1 MHKARLEAFSD
12 GVIAIII
19 TIMVLEL
26 EVPHETGIAAL
37 RPLIPVFLSY
47 VLSFVFVGIYWNNHH
62 HMLQVAERVSGP
74 ILWANLHLLFWLS
87 LVPFVT
93 GWMGENHFAPVPVA
107 LYGCV
112 LLMAGIAYTI
122 LTRALIAHHG
132 NESVLAVAVGSDRK
146 GIASLAMYAAAIP
159 LAFVSPAL
167 SGGLY
172 VLVAIIWLVPDR
184 RIERT
189 VAKRSRTP

>member
-1 MHKARLEAFSD
+1 
-12 GVIAIII
+12 
-19 TIMVLEL
+19 
-26 EVPHETGIAAL
+26 
-37 RPLIPVFLSY
+37 
-47 VLSFVFVGIYWNNHH
+47 
-62 HMLQVAERVSGP
+62 
-74 ILWANLHLLFWLS
+74 
-87 LVPFVT
+87 
-93 GWMGENHFAPVPVA
+93 MGENHFAPVPVA